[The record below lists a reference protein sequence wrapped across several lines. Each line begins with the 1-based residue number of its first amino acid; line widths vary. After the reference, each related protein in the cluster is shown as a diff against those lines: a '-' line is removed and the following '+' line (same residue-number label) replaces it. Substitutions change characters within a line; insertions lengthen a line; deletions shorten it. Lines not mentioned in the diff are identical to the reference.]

1 MKWSIMLVDS
11 RRDSQVI
18 FLSFISFV
26 GLGCTSGLLGLAWP
40 SIRQQF
46 GLQQDAMGLM
56 LIGNTIGYMTS
67 SFFNGRIMI
76 GFGTARAMVAGAI
89 LLSLGMLGIGLAP
102 LWPLMIAA
110 TVVGGFGSGII
121 DAGMNNYV
129 SSYYNARQMNWLHA
143 SFGVGWVFGTWFMT
157 RFLERALP
165 WQLGYLTA
173 SAINVGLIVMFLV
186 SARMWRN
193 GLPQQGMKEGAVHAR
208 MSETLRLPM
217 LWLSLALILT
227 YVGLEASPSTWAYT
241 IFTEARGLAPGL
253 AGNVVTLSLATF
265 TIGRIFFGFVGDHVS
280 RNMLLRLCMIGSG
293 IGALLLWWSPTE
305 WLGFGG
311 LLLLTFAQA
320 PMFALLI
327 LGTSERVGARHTA
340 SAIGVQVSAAGAGFA
355 VIPAI
360 GGIIAQQISLEA
372 LLPFFVLLAVAI
384 YVLNEAAIIGAAR
397 VNAVER
403 VPVTGD

>member
-1 MKWSIMLVDS
+1 MQDS

-18 FLSFISFV
+18 FLAFLSFI
-26 GLGCTSGLLGLAWP
+26 GIGWTSGLLGLAWP

-46 GLQQDAMGLM
+46 GLQQDAIGLM
-56 LIGNTIGYMTS
+56 LIGSTIGYMTS

-89 LLSLGMLGIGLAP
+89 LLSLGMFGIAVAP
-102 LWPLMIAA
+102 LWPLMIGASL
-110 TVVGGFGSGII
+110 VGGLGSGII

-143 SFGVGWVFGTWFMT
+143 SFGLGWVLGSWVMT
-157 RFLERALP
+157 RVLANTLP
-165 WQLGYLTA
+165 WQTGYMVA
-173 SAINVGLIVMFLV
+173 AAVNVGLIVMFLV
-186 SARMWRN
+186 TVRMWRN
-193 GLPQQGMKEGAVHAR
+193 GLPQQGMKENVSHAPMR
-208 MSETLRLPM
+208 ETLRLPM

-241 IFTEARGLAPGL
+241 IFTEARGLKPEI
-253 AGNVVTLSLATF
+253 AGTVVTLSLATF
-265 TIGRIFFGFVGDHVS
+265 TIGRVFFGFVGDHVS
-280 RNMLLRLCMIGSG
+280 RHMLLRGCMAASG
-293 IGALLLWWSPTE
+293 IGALLLWWNPVE
-305 WLGFGG
+305 WVGFGG

-340 SAIGVQVSAAGAGFA
+340 SAIGVQISAAGAGFA
-355 VIPAI
+355 VIPGL
-360 GGIIAQQISLEA
+360 GGVIAQQMGLLA
-372 LLPFFVLLAVAI
+372 LLPFFVVLAAAI
-384 YVLNEAAIIGAAR
+384 LVLNEAAIIGAAR

-403 VPVTGD
+403 VPVVGD